1 MSSRAESMMAGSAA
15 LEMDVNGE
23 PVTYRPL
30 DDEDE
35 DKAIQAV
42 VLKGTRYRR
51 QDSAAPS
58 DRYEVMDCWIR
69 ADSDALGHVN
79 PRIWGQTASPG
90 DTLII
95 DGETWFVRKVLERA
109 VQGLHKLRLSSTAA
123 MIQPDWA

>member
-1 MSSRAESMMAGSAA
+1 MSSRAESMMSGSAA

-35 DKAIQAV
+35 DKTIQAV

-69 ADSDALGHVN
+69 ADSDSLGHAN
-79 PRIWGQTASPG
+79 PRIWGQTNSPG

-95 DGETWFVRKVLERA
+95 GGETWYVRKVIERA
-109 VQGLHKLRLSSTAA
+109 VQGLHKLRLASTAGT
-123 MIQPDWA
+123 IQADW